1 MRRFVFRAEVALA
14 LRRRQEDEAKRALA
28 AAEGR
33 LRTAQRAHFAATDA
47 LASTLK
53 RASEADGKAGSVTV
67 GVWYRNWIVRQKQDV
82 ALAAQAVARCQ
93 ADADLAR
100 SHLMMAR
107 RKRKSLE
114 RFRERALAAHVRA
127 EHVEEQKALD
137 ALGTMRFAMA
147 KQGGSQ

>member
-1 MRRFVFRAEVALA
+1 
-14 LRRRQEDEAKRALA
+14 
-28 AAEGR
+28 
-33 LRTAQRAHFAATDA
+33 LRTAERAHLAATEA
-47 LASTLK
+47 LTSTLR
-53 RASEADGKAGSVTV
+53 RACEADAEAGSVTV

-82 ALAAQAVARCQ
+82 ARAAQAVAHGQ

-100 SHLMMAR
+100 THVMMAR

-114 RFRERALAAHVRA
+114 RFRERALEAHVRA

-137 ALGTMRFAMA
+137 ALGTMRFALA